1 MSRKFVMLTLAF
13 LSIAPSASVLF
24 KIGVSPAISGDDT
37 VTQNTGRTR
46 ETAEWANT
54 WCTSPRQAIDY
65 RCRKSG
71 NR

>member
-13 LSIAPSASVLF
+13 FSIVPSALVLF
-24 KIGVSPAISGDDT
+24 KTPAMSGYET
-37 VTQNTGRTR
+37 VTQNTGRAR

-65 RCRKSG
+65 RCSKTGTR
-71 NR
+71 

>member
-13 LSIAPSASVLF
+13 LSIVPSALILF
-24 KIGVSPAISGDDT
+24 KTPALSGYET
-37 VTQNTGRTR
+37 VTLNIGRAR

-65 RCRKSG
+65 RCSKTGTR
-71 NR
+71 

>member
-13 LSIAPSASVLF
+13 LSIAPSALVLF
-24 KIGVSPAISGDDT
+24 GVSPAMSGYEN
-37 VTQNTGRTR
+37 VTQNTGPAR

-65 RCRKSG
+65 RCSKTGTR
-71 NR
+71 